1 MNYKEI
7 FKNITTVVL
16 DVDGVLTN
24 GDIILMPGMQPV
36 RKMNAKDG
44 YAMQLAVRNGI
55 RMAIITG
62 GRSPEVKERLNG
74 LGITDVYLGASSK
87 MESYEDLKM
96 CYDLKDEDKAK
107 EIVTLANE
115 IPYTYCSFISPS
127 FGVKIFVR
135 TDSKESNHNNCF
147 NQLSDFYD
155 GILRVA
161 SDKQVKDITRLCFV
175 SWDEDLY
182 LNIVFLGSGIQ
193 FRIEV

>member
-55 RMAIITG
+55 RVAIITG
-62 GRSPEVKERLNG
+62 GRSPEVKERLQG
-74 LGITDVYLGASSK
+74 LGITDIYLGASSK

-96 CYDLKDEDKAK
+96 CYDLKDDEILYMGDDLPDYDIMKLVALAAAPQDAAPEIKAVADYVSPINGGKGCVRDVLEQLLKIQGKWARSED
-107 EIVTLANE
+107 
-115 IPYTYCSFISPS
+115 
-127 FGVKIFVR
+127 R
-135 TDSKESNHNNCF
+135 T
-147 NQLSDFYD
+147 
-155 GILRVA
+155 
-161 SDKQVKDITRLCFV
+161 
-175 SWDEDLY
+175 W
-182 LNIVFLGSGIQ
+182 
-193 FRIEV
+193 

>member
-62 GRSPEVKERLNG
+62 GRSPEVKERLQG
-74 LGITDVYLGASSK
+74 LGITDIYLGASSK

-96 CYDLKDEDKAK
+96 CYDLKDE
-107 EIVTLANE
+107 EILYMGDDLPDYDIMKIVALAAAPQDAAPE
-115 IPYTYCSFISPS
+115 IKSIADYVSPVN
-127 FGVKIFVR
+127 GGKGCVRDVLEQLLKIQGKWARSEDR
-135 TDSKESNHNNCF
+135 T
-147 NQLSDFYD
+147 
-155 GILRVA
+155 
-161 SDKQVKDITRLCFV
+161 
-175 SWDEDLY
+175 W
-182 LNIVFLGSGIQ
+182 
-193 FRIEV
+193 

>member
-1 MNYKEI
+1 MNYKET

-62 GRSPEVKERLNG
+62 GKSPEVKERLQG
-74 LGITDVYLGASSK
+74 LGITDIYLGASSK

-96 CYDLKDEDKAK
+96 CYDLTDDEILYMGDDLPDYDIMKIVALAAAPQDAAP
-107 EIVTLANE
+107 EIKSVAD
-115 IPYTYCSFISPS
+115 YVSPVD
-127 FGVKIFVR
+127 GGKGCVRDVLEQLLKIQGKWARSEDR
-135 TDSKESNHNNCF
+135 T
-147 NQLSDFYD
+147 
-155 GILRVA
+155 
-161 SDKQVKDITRLCFV
+161 
-175 SWDEDLY
+175 W
-182 LNIVFLGSGIQ
+182 
-193 FRIEV
+193 

>member
-1 MNYKEI
+1 MNYKET

-62 GRSPEVKERLNG
+62 GRSLEVKERLQG
-74 LGITDVYLGASSK
+74 LGITDIYLGASSK

-96 CYDLKDEDKAK
+96 CYDLKD
-107 EIVTLANE
+107 NE
-115 IPYTYCSFISPS
+115 ILYMGDDLPDYDIMKLVALAAAPQDAAPEIKSVADYVSPVN
-127 FGVKIFVR
+127 GGKGCVRDVLEQLLKIQGKWARSEDR
-135 TDSKESNHNNCF
+135 T
-147 NQLSDFYD
+147 
-155 GILRVA
+155 
-161 SDKQVKDITRLCFV
+161 
-175 SWDEDLY
+175 W
-182 LNIVFLGSGIQ
+182 
-193 FRIEV
+193 

>member
-62 GRSPEVKERLNG
+62 GKSPEVKERLQG
-74 LGITDVYLGASSK
+74 LGITDIYLGASSK

-96 CYDLKDEDKAK
+96 CYDLRDDEILYMGDDLPDYDIMKIVALAAAPQDAAP
-107 EIVTLANE
+107 EIKSVAD
-115 IPYTYCSFISPS
+115 YVSPID
-127 FGVKIFVR
+127 GGKGCVRDVLEQLLKIQGKWARSEDR
-135 TDSKESNHNNCF
+135 T
-147 NQLSDFYD
+147 
-155 GILRVA
+155 
-161 SDKQVKDITRLCFV
+161 
-175 SWDEDLY
+175 W
-182 LNIVFLGSGIQ
+182 
-193 FRIEV
+193 

>member
-1 MNYKEI
+1 MNYKET

-62 GRSPEVKERLNG
+62 GRSPEVKERLQG
-74 LGITDVYLGASSK
+74 LGITDIYLGASSK

-96 CYDLKDEDKAK
+96 CYDLEDDEILYVGDDLPDYDIMKLVALAAAPQDAAPEIKA
-107 EIVTLANE
+107 VAD
-115 IPYTYCSFISPS
+115 YVSPIN
-127 FGVKIFVR
+127 GGKGCVRDVLEQLLKIQGKWARSEDR
-135 TDSKESNHNNCF
+135 T
-147 NQLSDFYD
+147 
-155 GILRVA
+155 
-161 SDKQVKDITRLCFV
+161 
-175 SWDEDLY
+175 W
-182 LNIVFLGSGIQ
+182 
-193 FRIEV
+193 

>member
-62 GRSPEVKERLNG
+62 GRSPEVKERLQG
-74 LGITDVYLGASSK
+74 LGITDIYLGASSK

-96 CYDLKDEDKAK
+96 CYDLKDE
-107 EIVTLANE
+107 EILYMGDDLPDYDIMKIVALAAAPQDAAPE
-115 IPYTYCSFISPS
+115 IKSVADYVSPVN
-127 FGVKIFVR
+127 GGKGCVRDVLEQLLKIQGKWARSEDR
-135 TDSKESNHNNCF
+135 T
-147 NQLSDFYD
+147 
-155 GILRVA
+155 
-161 SDKQVKDITRLCFV
+161 
-175 SWDEDLY
+175 W
-182 LNIVFLGSGIQ
+182 
-193 FRIEV
+193 

>member
-62 GRSPEVKERLNG
+62 GRSPEVKERLQG
-74 LGITDVYLGASSK
+74 LGITDIYLGASSK
-87 MESYEDLKM
+87 IESYEDLKM
-96 CYDLKDEDKAK
+96 CYDLKDE
-107 EIVTLANE
+107 EILYMGDDLPDYDIMKIVALAAAPQDAAPE
-115 IPYTYCSFISPS
+115 IKSVADYVSPVN
-127 FGVKIFVR
+127 GGKGCVRDVLEQLLKIQGKWARSEDR
-135 TDSKESNHNNCF
+135 T
-147 NQLSDFYD
+147 
-155 GILRVA
+155 
-161 SDKQVKDITRLCFV
+161 
-175 SWDEDLY
+175 W
-182 LNIVFLGSGIQ
+182 
-193 FRIEV
+193 

>member
-62 GRSPEVKERLNG
+62 GRSPEVKERLQG
-74 LGITDVYLGASSK
+74 LGITDIYLGASSK

-96 CYDLKDEDKAK
+96 CYDLEDDEILYMGDDLPDYDIMKLVALAAAPQDAAPEIKA
-107 EIVTLANE
+107 VAD
-115 IPYTYCSFISPS
+115 YVSPIN
-127 FGVKIFVR
+127 GGKGCVRDVLEQLLKIQGKWARSEDR
-135 TDSKESNHNNCF
+135 T
-147 NQLSDFYD
+147 
-155 GILRVA
+155 
-161 SDKQVKDITRLCFV
+161 
-175 SWDEDLY
+175 W
-182 LNIVFLGSGIQ
+182 
-193 FRIEV
+193 

>member
-1 MNYKEI
+1 MNYKET

-62 GRSPEVKERLNG
+62 GRSPEVKERLQG
-74 LGITDVYLGASSK
+74 LGITDIYLGASSK

-96 CYDLKDEDKAK
+96 CYDLKD
-107 EIVTLANE
+107 NE
-115 IPYTYCSFISPS
+115 ILYMGDDLPDYDIMKLVALAAAPQDAAPEIKSVADYVSPVN
-127 FGVKIFVR
+127 GGKGCVRDVLEQLLKIQGKWARSEDR
-135 TDSKESNHNNCF
+135 T
-147 NQLSDFYD
+147 
-155 GILRVA
+155 
-161 SDKQVKDITRLCFV
+161 
-175 SWDEDLY
+175 W
-182 LNIVFLGSGIQ
+182 
-193 FRIEV
+193 

>member
-62 GRSPEVKERLNG
+62 GRSLEVKERLQG
-74 LGITDVYLGASSK
+74 LGITDIYLGASSK

-96 CYDLKDEDKAK
+96 CYDLKDDEILYMGDDLPDYDIMKLVALAAAPQDAAPEIKAVADYVSPINGGKGCVRDVLEQLLKIQGKWARSED
-107 EIVTLANE
+107 
-115 IPYTYCSFISPS
+115 
-127 FGVKIFVR
+127 R
-135 TDSKESNHNNCF
+135 T
-147 NQLSDFYD
+147 
-155 GILRVA
+155 
-161 SDKQVKDITRLCFV
+161 
-175 SWDEDLY
+175 W
-182 LNIVFLGSGIQ
+182 
-193 FRIEV
+193 

>member
-7 FKNITTVVL
+7 FKDITTVVL

-87 MESYEDLKM
+87 IESYEDLKM
-96 CYDLKDEDKAK
+96 CYDLKDE
-107 EIVTLANE
+107 EILYMGDDLPDYDIMKIVGLAAAPQDAAPE
-115 IPYTYCSFISPS
+115 IKSVADYVSPVD
-127 FGVKIFVR
+127 GGRGCVRDVLEQLLKIQGKWARHEDR
-135 TDSKESNHNNCF
+135 T
-147 NQLSDFYD
+147 
-155 GILRVA
+155 
-161 SDKQVKDITRLCFV
+161 
-175 SWDEDLY
+175 W
-182 LNIVFLGSGIQ
+182 
-193 FRIEV
+193 

>member
-62 GRSPEVKERLNG
+62 GRSPEVNERLKG
-74 LGITDVYLGASSK
+74 LGITDIYLGASSK

-96 CYDLKDEDKAK
+96 CYDLKDDEILYMGDDLPDYDIMKLVALAAAPQDAAPEIKSVADYVSPVNGGKGCVRDVLEQLLKIQGKWARSED
-107 EIVTLANE
+107 
-115 IPYTYCSFISPS
+115 
-127 FGVKIFVR
+127 R
-135 TDSKESNHNNCF
+135 T
-147 NQLSDFYD
+147 
-155 GILRVA
+155 
-161 SDKQVKDITRLCFV
+161 
-175 SWDEDLY
+175 W
-182 LNIVFLGSGIQ
+182 
-193 FRIEV
+193 

>member
-62 GRSPEVKERLNG
+62 GKSPEVKERLQG
-74 LGITDVYLGASSK
+74 LGITDIYLGASSK

-96 CYDLKDEDKAK
+96 CYDLKDDEILYMGDDLPDYDIMKIVALAAAPQDAAPEIKSIADYVSPINGGKGCVRDVLEQLLKIQGKWARSED
-107 EIVTLANE
+107 
-115 IPYTYCSFISPS
+115 
-127 FGVKIFVR
+127 R
-135 TDSKESNHNNCF
+135 T
-147 NQLSDFYD
+147 
-155 GILRVA
+155 
-161 SDKQVKDITRLCFV
+161 
-175 SWDEDLY
+175 W
-182 LNIVFLGSGIQ
+182 
-193 FRIEV
+193 

>member
-1 MNYKEI
+1 MNYKET

-62 GRSPEVKERLNG
+62 GRSPEVKERLQG
-74 LGITDVYLGASSK
+74 LGITDIYLGASSK

-96 CYDLKDEDKAK
+96 CYDLKDD
-107 EIVTLANE
+107 EILYMGDDLPDYDIMKLVALAAAPQDAAPE
-115 IPYTYCSFISPS
+115 IKSVADYVSPVN
-127 FGVKIFVR
+127 GGKGCVRDVLEQLLKIQGKWARSKDR
-135 TDSKESNHNNCF
+135 T
-147 NQLSDFYD
+147 
-155 GILRVA
+155 
-161 SDKQVKDITRLCFV
+161 
-175 SWDEDLY
+175 W
-182 LNIVFLGSGIQ
+182 
-193 FRIEV
+193 

>member
-62 GRSPEVKERLNG
+62 GRSPEVKERLQG
-74 LGITDVYLGASSK
+74 LGITDIYLGASSK
-87 MESYEDLKM
+87 MESYQDLKM
-96 CYDLKDEDKAK
+96 CYDLKDE
-107 EIVTLANE
+107 EILYMGDDL
-115 IPYTYCSFISPS
+115 P
-127 FGVKIFVR
+127 
-135 TDSKESNHNNCF
+135 D
-147 NQLSDFYD
+147 YD
-155 GILRVA
+155 IM
-161 SDKQVKDITRLCFV
+161 
-175 SWDEDLY
+175 
-182 LNIVFLGSGIQ
+182 NIVALAAAPQDAAPEIKSVADYVSPVNGGKGCVRDVLEQLLKIQ
-193 FRIEV
+193 GKWARSEDRTW